1 MEVWGGAHGQADDLG
16 KVRKHMVK
24 QKQTFAGAEI
34 CTLLDLLQE
43 QIASDTVQPEIV
55 GRLRQAV
62 EKHQT
67 ILDSITDGL
76 LVLDRDWRYTYFSE
90 TGARM
95 IGMRPE
101 ELIGGC
107 VWDLFP
113 HAKATK
119 FHESYHRAVETGQRV
134 DFEEFYPEPLNKWL
148 ECHCYPT
155 GEGLT
160 VYFRDVTE
168 RKRTE
173 EALRESEE
181 HARRIIDNT
190 LALVG
195 VMTPDGVLIEAN
207 TTALSGGGLER
218 EDVVG
223 KKFWDCYWW
232 SYDPQVQNQLR
243 DAVTKAADGHKVRYD
258 VVVRMAHDSRMHIDF
273 MLAPVRDRT
282 GKITH
287 LIPSAID
294 ITGRKQSE
302 EKLRQAAER
311 YEQQVRIFDGITS
324 TTPDFMYLFDL
335 QGRFLYANNRLL
347 KVWGME
353 LPGVIGKTC
362 RQLGYE
368 QWHHDMHMREIAQ
381 VIQTKRS
388 IKGEVPFKAPLTE
401 IFGVYEYIFTPVIG
415 PDGEVEFIAGTTR
428 DTTERKRAKEALQAS
443 NRRLKLLADLAEKL
457 FSAEAPV
464 DAALAAYQTIEKEL
478 DLDVYCNFLPENDH
492 GLCLDSFTGIS
503 DEEAR
508 RISHLAF
515 GEAVCGLVAQ
525 RHEPIH
531 ATHIQ
536 NSTDERVDL
545 VRKYGLRAYFC
556 NPLMVGDHLLGT
568 LSFGTRS
575 RDSFSEEERDLISS
589 VARYVAL
596 ANERL
601 RSREELRQA
610 KETAEEANR
619 AKSEF
624 LANMS
629 HEIRTPMTVFMAAI
643 ENLQQTDSDPERR
656 HLLGMADQSAKR
668 LRTLIEDI
676 LDFSRIEARKVEIEA
691 GPFDLRACMN
701 ESVAM
706 FALPALEKGIRL
718 ETEMEAEV
726 PGTVVGDPGR
736 LGQVL
741 INLIGNAIK
750 FTHQGQVRVCVRRRG
765 DLLEFSVADTGIGI
779 PEAKQKLIFQSFSQ
793 VDASFAR
800 HYGGTGLGLAIS
812 KGLVELMGGEI
823 SVRSRERAGSLF
835 TFTLPLKTVEESR
848 LTLAEA
854 PPAAPADSQAA
865 ACILLAEDDPMIREM
880 LTMMLSRKRYHVDT
894 AVNGQETLA
903 KWEAG
908 DFDIILMD
916 LQMPEMNGMEATQAI
931 RQREIAEHRRT
942 CIIGLTAHARREIR
956 EDCLAAGMDD
966 VLTKPVQMSVLYSMI
981 ESFLP
986 SRDSLCY
993 PK

>member
-1 MEVWGGAHGQADDLG
+1 MDN
-16 KVRKHMVK
+16 R
-24 QKQTFAGAEI
+24 KQTVASAELRS
-34 CTLLDLLQE
+34 LLDLLQV
-43 QIASDTVQPEIV
+43 QIANNTVQPEIV
-55 GRLRQAV
+55 DRLRQAA
-62 EKHQT
+62 EKHQI

-76 LVLDRDWRYTYFSE
+76 LVLDRDWRCTYFNE
-90 TGARM
+90 NGARM
-95 IGMRPE
+95 IGMCPE

-113 HAKATK
+113 QSKATK
-119 FHESYHRAVETGQRV
+119 FHESYHRAVKTGQRV
-134 DFEEFYPEPLNKWL
+134 DFEEFYPDPLNKWL
-148 ECHCYPT
+148 ECHCYP
-155 GEGLT
+155 GEEGLT

-168 RKRTE
+168 RKRAE
-173 EALRESEE
+173 EALRENEE
-181 HARRIIDNT
+181 HARQIIDNT
-190 LALVG
+190 VAFVG

-207 TTALSGGGLER
+207 TAALSAGGLKR
-218 EDVVG
+218 EEVVG
-223 KKFWDCYWW
+223 KKFWDCHWW
-232 SYDPQVQNQLR
+232 SYDTRVQNQLR
-243 DAVTKAADGHKVRYD
+243 GAVTKAADGHNVRYD
-258 VVVRMAHDSRMHIDF
+258 VVVRMADDSRMHIDF
-273 MLAPVRDRT
+273 MLAPVRDSA

-287 LIPSAID
+287 LIPSAMD

-302 EKLRQAAER
+302 EKLRQTAER

-347 KVWGME
+347 EVWGMKF
-353 LPGVIGKTC
+353 PDVIGKTC
-362 RQLGYE
+362 RELGYE

-381 VIQTKRS
+381 VIETKRS
-388 IKGEVPFKAPLTE
+388 IKGEVPFKAPRTE

-443 NRRLKLLADLAEKL
+443 NRRLKLLSDLAEKL
-457 FSAEAPV
+457 FSAEASV
-464 DAALAAYQTIEKEL
+464 DAALAAYETIEKEL

-492 GLCLDSFTGIS
+492 SLCLDSCTGIPE
-503 DEEAR
+503 EEAR
-508 RISHLAF
+508 LISRLAF

-525 RHEPIH
+525 RREPIH

-536 NSTDERVDL
+536 NSTDERVEL
-545 VRKYGLRAYFC
+545 IRKYGLRAYFC

-575 RDSFSEEERDLISS
+575 RDSFSEEERSLITS

-601 RSREELRQA
+601 LAREELRQA
-610 KETAEEANR
+610 KETAEEASR

-643 ENLQQTDSDPERR
+643 ENLLQNDSDPERR
-656 HLLGMADQSAKR
+656 QLLGMADQSAKR
-668 LRTLIEDI
+668 LRSLIDDI

-691 GPFDLRACMN
+691 VPFDLRTCLREAV
-701 ESVAM
+701 EM
-706 FALPALEKGIRL
+706 FALPALEKDIRL
-718 ETEMEAEV
+718 ETEMAAEI
-726 PGTVVGDPGR
+726 PGTVVGDPDR

-750 FTHQGQVRVCVRRRG
+750 FTPQGEVRVGVRRRG

-779 PEAKQKLIFQSFSQ
+779 PDEKQRLLFQSFSQ
-793 VDASFAR
+793 VDASLTR
-800 HYGGTGLGLAIS
+800 KYGGTGLGLAIS

-823 SVRSRERAGSLF
+823 SVKSREQEGSLF

-848 LTLAEA
+848 LAPAGA
-854 PPAAPADSQAA
+854 PPGVPAGPQTSAR
-865 ACILLAEDDPMIREM
+865 ILLAEDDPMIREM
-880 LTMMLSRKRYHVDT
+880 LTMMLARKRYHVDT
-894 AVNGQETLA
+894 AVNGQESLA
-903 KWEAG
+903 KWAAE

-916 LQMPEMNGMEATQAI
+916 LQMPKMSGMEATMAI
-931 RQREIAEHRRT
+931 RQREAAENRHT

-966 VLTKPVQMSVLYSMI
+966 VLTKPVRMSVLYSMI

-986 SRDSLCY
+986 SRDSLCS